1 MIQTAKNSCYK
12 CEKRQVGCHGS
23 CEDYLAWRAEQD
35 KVLENRT
42 RERLA
47 DEITIGLVMSCK
59 ARAERRK
66 KWKTKPTV

>member
-23 CEDYLAWRAEQD
+23 CEDYLAWRAKRME
-35 KVLENRT
+35 KLEKS
-42 RERLA
+42 LAKKFA
-47 DEITIGLVMSCK
+47 DEVIIDGVLACK